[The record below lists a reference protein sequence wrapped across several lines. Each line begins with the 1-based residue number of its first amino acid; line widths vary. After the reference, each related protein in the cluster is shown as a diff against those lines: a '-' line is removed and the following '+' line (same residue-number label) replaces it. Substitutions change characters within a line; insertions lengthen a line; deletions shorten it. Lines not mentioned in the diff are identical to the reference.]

1 MWLLLL
7 VVFLSGCTV
16 VIKDRERST
25 GPLRA
30 YCPSKIETVGFYCT
44 GDRAYSNLVQA
55 GSRVRVYSQST
66 GKSITIAIYR
76 RTDINGVCV
85 PEEI

>member
-16 VIKDRERST
+16 VIRDREPISQRERGSAT

-30 YCPSKIETVGFYCT
+30 YCPSKIETVGFTARAT
-44 GDRAYSNLVQA
+44 GRTATLFKRAVGL
-55 GSRVRVYSQST
+55 GF
-66 GKSITIAIYR
+66 IAKAR
-76 RTDINGVCV
+76 
-85 PEEI
+85 EKA